1 MLYYLNYIKH
11 NPDIRGKNKKID
23 NTVYTF
29 DIETTSFLILN
40 NKILKTSEYLKL
52 SKEDREACE
61 YRASMYIWMLGIND
75 QVYYGRTWDELKK
88 FLSMIEKNV
97 PERKIIFIHNLSF
110 EFQFLKSVFHFKEV
124 TARKAHKVI
133 TALMSDYNILLRCS
147 YMMSNCALKYLPELF
162 KLPVEKMTGDLD
174 YSLLRHSKTKL
185 TDKEYKYCENDCL
198 VVYHYILYELA
209 TYDRVDKIPTTS
221 TGHVRREL
229 KELVLKDFNY
239 KRIVR
244 ASINTNP
251 IVYNRLQACFMGGYT
266 HANWIFTDEI
276 INSVDSY
283 DETSAYPYVL
293 TTCKYPSK
301 EFRKGNIKRREDMLK
316 HFAYILVVKFT
327 NLECKYNNSFIS
339 SSKCKNI
346 RGAVYDNGRI
356 IRASELE
363 MTLTDIDFYFILDAY
378 KCDYEIV
385 ESWWSLYNYLP
396 RQFINFILDKYVIKT
411 KYKNVEGKELEY
423 QKEKGKFNALY
434 GMSVTNTIRDDVI
447 YSDKTG
453 EWFEEE
459 ITNEAIVDKLESE
472 KKQAFLSFSYGV
484 WCTAWARDNLLRRV
498 IALDDYVLYCD
509 TDSIKLRPGYDKNV
523 FVEYNKQVEN
533 KIRYVSKI
541 LKIPFEKY
549 CPEDV
554 FGKKHLLG
562 VFESEGTYDK
572 FITQGAKKYAI
583 EKDNKIQITVAGVPK
598 SGAKALKSLEDFKD
612 NFVFSF
618 EDTGK
623 NLLIYVD
630 NQSKVKMTDYQGT
643 TELIEDLSGCCLVP
657 TTYVLGKALDYTNLL
672 SDNSSK
678 RAIYKEDL

>member
-40 NKILKTSEYLKL
+40 NKILKTIEYLKL

-61 YRASMYIWMLGIND
+61 YRACMYIWMLGINE
-75 QVYYGRTWDELKK
+75 QVYYGRTWDELKE
-88 FLSMIEKNV
+88 FLGMIDKNV

-198 VVYHYILYELA
+198 VVYYYILYELA

-251 IVYNRLQACFMGGYT
+251 IVYNRLQSCFMGGYT
-266 HANWIFTDEI
+266 HANWIFASDI
-276 INSVDSY
+276 IESVDSY

-301 EFRKGNIKRREDMLK
+301 EFRKGNVKRREDMLK

-327 NLECKYNNSFIS
+327 NLECKYNNTFIS

-356 IRASELE
+356 IRATELE
-363 MTLTDIDFYFILDAY
+363 MTLTDIDFNFILDTY
-378 KCDYEIV
+378 NCDYEIL

-396 RQFINFILDKYVIKT
+396 KQFINFILDKYVIKT
-411 KYKNVEGKELEY
+411 KYKGVVGKELEY

-434 GMSVTNTIRDDVI
+434 R
-447 YSDKTG
+447 
-453 EWFEEE
+453 
-459 ITNEAIVDKLESE
+459 
-472 KKQAFLSFSYGV
+472 
-484 WCTAWARDNLLRRV
+484 
-498 IALDDYVLYCD
+498 
-509 TDSIKLRPGYDKNV
+509 
-523 FVEYNKQVEN
+523 
-533 KIRYVSKI
+533 
-541 LKIPFEKY
+541 
-549 CPEDV
+549 
-554 FGKKHLLG
+554 
-562 VFESEGTYDK
+562 
-572 FITQGAKKYAI
+572 
-583 EKDNKIQITVAGVPK
+583 
-598 SGAKALKSLEDFKD
+598 
-612 NFVFSF
+612 
-618 EDTGK
+618 
-623 NLLIYVD
+623 
-630 NQSKVKMTDYQGT
+630 
-643 TELIEDLSGCCLVP
+643 
-657 TTYVLGKALDYTNLL
+657 
-672 SDNSSK
+672 
-678 RAIYKEDL
+678 

>member
-40 NKILKTSEYLKL
+40 NKILKTTEYLKL
-52 SKEDREACE
+52 SKEEREACE
-61 YRASMYIWMLGIND
+61 YRACMYIWMLGINE
-75 QVYYGRTWDELKK
+75 QVYYGRTWDELKE
-88 FLSMIEKNV
+88 FLSMIDKNV

-185 TDKEYKYCENDCL
+185 TEKEYKYCENDCL
-198 VVYHYILYELA
+198 VLYHYILYELA

-251 IVYNRLQACFMGGYT
+251 IVYNRLQSCFMGGYT
-266 HANWIFTDEI
+266 HANWIFASDI
-276 INSVDSY
+276 IESVDSY

-301 EFRKGNIKRREDMLK
+301 EFRKANVKRREDMLK

-327 NLECKYNNSFIS
+327 NLECKYNNTFIS

-356 IRASELE
+356 IRATELE
-363 MTLTDIDFYFILDAY
+363 MTLTDIDFNFILDTY
-378 KCDYEIV
+378 NCEYEIL

-447 YSDKTG
+447 YNDKTG
-453 EWFEEE
+453 EWYEEE
-459 ITNEAIVDKLESE
+459 LTNDDIVDKLESE

-498 IALDDYVLYCD
+498 IELDDYVLYCD

-523 FVEYNKQVEN
+523 FIEYNKKVEE
-533 KIRYVSKI
+533 KIRYVSKL

-598 SGAKALKSLEDFKD
+598 TGAKALKRLEDFKD
-612 NFVFSF
+612 NFIFSF

-630 NQSKVKMTDYQGT
+630 NQSKIKLIDYQNN
-643 TELIEDLSGCCLVP
+643 ECLVEDLSGCALVP
-657 TTYVLGKALDYTNLL
+657 TTYVLSKALDYASLL

-678 RAIYKEDL
+678 RAIYKE